1 MCVGQMTRCIMQL
14 GGGYNYD
21 LNFLIRLRF
30 DGRSTHIRLQ
40 LDHAATIDY
49 LRYDRAPTRVWAA
62 ALTSK

>member
-1 MCVGQMTRCIMQL
+1 MQL

-62 ALTSK
+62 AGLNK